1 MAEDLIGKSALK
13 IDAADKVMGRA
24 LYAGDLTAPGMLYGA
39 AARSPYAHARLKS
52 LEMTAAL
59 AMPGVAAALR
69 AADIP
74 GENRVGMTGVKDTPV
89 LAEDKVYFH
98 GQAVAVVA
106 AGTREQAAA
115 AARALEAAADVY
127 KRQPI
132 FSPAWT
138 SLWRPRIPASGAWR
152 T

>member
-1 MAEDLIGKSALK
+1 MYKRQ
-13 IDAADKVMGRA
+13 ADKVMGRA

-74 GENRVGMTGVKDTPV
+74 VSYTH
-89 LAEDKVYFH
+89 L
-98 GQAVAVVA
+98 
-106 AGTREQAAA
+106 
-115 AARALEAAADVY
+115 DVY
-127 KRQPI
+127 KRQI
-132 FSPAWT
+132 TACLRSRR
-138 SLWRPRIPASGAWR
+138 S
-152 T
+152 